1 MVSQQSWADWLLDS
15 YASSVSPI
23 VSDSPYRHHDDS
35 HSISDDSYS
44 TSPSNQNSLSPM
56 SSTSNSSAYG
66 PYVRTGRGGAGNFN
80 WQTELKPARSP
91 DLDLEMQTT
100 KHSSLTERRKAAA
113 RLESIDTKHAMR
125 LRQQSAQHLSVG
137 RGGAGN
143 YASGAEI
150 AQAKRSPS
158 LPLSIGSSRPVS
170 PPSAGAIHAGRGGAG
185 NYEAAAAFGGRIE
198 SGKDA
203 KERLAAEHRREQIA
217 VEVDGLLQPPP
228 EAFLGGRRKSEAE
241 FECV

>member
-23 VSDSPYRHHDDS
+23 ISESPYRHHDDS
-35 HSISDDSYS
+35 HSISDNSYS
-44 TSPSNQNSLSPM
+44 TSPTNPNSLSPM
-56 SSTSNSSAYG
+56 SSVSNSSAYG
-66 PYVRTGRGGAGNFN
+66 PYVRTGRGGAGNFI
-80 WQTELKPARSP
+80 WQTELKPARSA
-91 DLDLEMQTT
+91 DLDLEAQAA
-100 KHSSLTERRKAAA
+100 KSSSLAERRKATA
-113 RLESIDTKHAMR
+113 RLESIDTKPAMR
-125 LRQQSAQHLSVG
+125 LRQQSAHHLSVG

-158 LPLSIGSSRPVS
+158 LPLSFSSSRPVS

-185 NYEAAAAFGGRIE
+185 NYEAAAAIGGRIE
-198 SGKDA
+198 SQKELE
-203 KERLAAEHRREQIA
+203 ERLAAEQRREQIA